1 MVQIGIFLCSCS
13 GTIDLSLKQ
22 LKKDLKKLDGVKV
35 VEIHDLLCQKDGL
48 NHIIYDVRNF
58 KLDCILIAGCE
69 KKKAIFNN
77 LAEQLGLPQPLIV
90 NTKEWCGYVHEQK
103 EGTEKA
109 KGLIHLALMQEF
121 WNVKTIQQSVEKS
134 VILVGGDRASRL
146 ASALSRLAH
155 VTLITQQHTSCT
167 ELTCESKLAHVTPV
181 TKQIQDARAEFDILI
196 GAPSNI
202 YGSIGAFE
210 VEFEP
215 NQIDY
220 NCCIDCKRCIEV
232 CEDDAIIDGSII
244 YINDRCTECGKC
256 VDICPVHAIDL
267 KPHSVRLS
275 AGQVIVDDK
284 RFSTKLGI
292 HQIDGHDPLSIITD
306 VVSLF
311 DGIKKPKYLDYDL
324 SACASSVH
332 GLSGCSLCFC
342 PYGAMKR
349 DADGKITIDE
359 ISCEG
364 CGLCATLCPLSLIK
378 LDAFSNKRVLS
389 SIDTLLIAAS
399 KLKRRII
406 LFTDIKEGKYLLD
419 EVGRLRLSYPP
430 VLPVLLPSIK
440 SLSKEH
446 ILRAFDAGADGVV
459 ILGHGESS
467 LELDLIRACLRQL
480 DMDNRL
486 ITIEQLD
493 PDTFTSAVK
502 IFAGRLEPS
511 TIRKYEPVKLEDMS
525 NRAVFLALIES
536 LSAKTN
542 KLPDVKLPS
551 KEFGFVTISS
561 TCTICDAC
569 TGVCPTESI
578 LKDENKIIFNH
589 GMCINCGLCKEACP
603 EHAIEVVGM
612 LDTAR
617 LLSNEKLVLASSN
630 PMYCARC
637 GKAYITEASYE
648 RITSKLSE
656 KGLDN
661 ITLSYCER
669 CRPVV
674 TLEQMMEVKDE

>member
-13 GTIDLSLKQ
+13 DTINLSLKQ
-22 LKKDLKKLDGVKV
+22 LKKDLKKLDGVRV

-58 KLDCILIAGCE
+58 KLDRILIAGCE
-69 KKKAIFNN
+69 KKRAIFNN

-109 KGLIHLALMQEF
+109 KGLIHLALTQEF
-121 WNVKTIQQSVEKS
+121 WNVKTIKQPVEKS
-134 VILVGGDRASRL
+134 VILIGGDRASRL
-146 ASALSRLAH
+146 ASALSKLAH
-155 VTLITQQHTSCT
+155 VTLIT
-167 ELTCESKLAHVTPV
+167 
-181 TKQIQDARAEFDILI
+181 KQIQDVRAEFDILI
-196 GAPSNI
+196 GTPLNI

-220 NCCIDCKRCIEV
+220 NRCIDCKRCIEV

-244 YINDRCTECGKC
+244 YINDRCTACGKC
-256 VDICPVHAIDL
+256 VDACPVHAIDL
-267 KPHSVRLS
+267 KPHPMRLS
-275 AGQVIVDDK
+275 AGQVIVDDEN
-284 RFSTKLGI
+284 FSMKLGI
-292 HQIDGHDPLSIITD
+292 HQIDGRDPLSLITD
-306 VVSLF
+306 VISLF
-311 DGIKKPKYLDYDL
+311 DGIKKPRYLNYDL
-324 SACASSVH
+324 SSCASSVY

-342 PYGAMKR
+342 PYGAIKR

-364 CGLCATLCPLSLIK
+364 CGLCATLCPLSLIE
-378 LDAFSNKRVLS
+378 LDAFSNKRILP
-389 SIDTLLIAAS
+389 SIDTLLIASS

-459 ILGHGESS
+459 ILGHTESS

-480 DMDNRL
+480 GMDNRL

-511 TIRKYEPVKLEDMS
+511 MIRKYEPVKLEDMS

-536 LSAKTN
+536 LSVKTS
-542 KLPDVKLPS
+542 KLPDVKIPS
-551 KEFGFVTISS
+551 KEFGFVTVGS

-569 TGVCPTESI
+569 TGVCPTKSI

-589 GMCINCGLCKEACP
+589 GMCINCELCKEVCP

-630 PMYCARC
+630 LMYCARC
-637 GKAYITEASYE
+637 GKAYMTEASYE

-656 KGLDN
+656 KGLDS

-674 TLEQMMEVKDE
+674 TLEQMIEVKNE

>member
-1 MVQIGIFLCSCS
+1 VAQIGIFLCSCS
-13 GTIDLSLKQ
+13 GTINLSLKQ
-22 LKKDLKKLDGVKV
+22 LKKDLKKLDDVRV

-58 KLDCILIAGCE
+58 RLDRILIAGCE

-77 LAEQLGLPQPLIV
+77 IAEQLGLPQPLIV

-121 WNVKTIQQSVEKS
+121 RNVKTIRQSVEKS
-134 VILVGGDRASRL
+134 VILVGGDRALRL
-146 ASALSRLAH
+146 ASALSKLAH
-155 VTLITQQHTSCT
+155 VTLITQLHTTRAES
-167 ELTCESKLAHVTPV
+167 TCESTLAHGTLIA
-181 TKQIQDARAEFDILI
+181 KEIQDARAEFDILI

-210 VEFEP
+210 LEFEP

-220 NCCIDCKRCIEV
+220 NRCIDCKRCIEV

-256 VDICPVHAIDL
+256 VDVCPVHAIDL

-275 AGQVIVDDK
+275 AGQVIVDDE
-284 RFSTKLGI
+284 RFSIKPGI
-292 HQIDGHDPLSIITD
+292 HQIDGHDPLSTITD

-364 CGLCATLCPLSLIK
+364 CGLCAVLCPLSLIK

-389 SIDTLLIAAS
+389 SIDTLLIAAG

-406 LFTDIKEGKYLLD
+406 LFTDIKEGKHLLD
-419 EVGRLRLSYPP
+419 EVGRLGLSYPP

-459 ILGHGESS
+459 ILGPGESS
-467 LELDLIRACLRQL
+467 LELDLIRTCLRQL
-480 DMDNRL
+480 DMDNRV

-551 KEFGFVTISS
+551 KEFGFVTIDS

-630 PMYCARC
+630 LMYCARC
-637 GKAYITEASYE
+637 GKAYMTEASYE

-674 TLEQMMEVKDE
+674 TLEQMIEVKDE

>member
-1 MVQIGIFLCSCS
+1 VAQIGIFLCSCS
-13 GTIDLSLKQ
+13 GTINLSLKQ
-22 LKKDLKKLDGVKV
+22 LKKDLKKLDDVRV

-58 KLDCILIAGCE
+58 KLDRILIAGCE

-90 NTKEWCGYVHEQK
+90 NTKEWCGHVHEQK

-121 WNVKTIQQSVEKS
+121 RNVKTIQQSVEKS
-134 VILVGGDRASRL
+134 VILVGGDRALRL
-146 ASALSRLAH
+146 ASALSKLAH
-155 VTLITQQHTSCT
+155 VTLITQLHTSCT
-167 ELTCESKLAHVTPV
+167 ESTCESKLAHVTLIA
-181 TKQIQDARAEFDILI
+181 KEIQDARAEFDILI
-196 GAPSNI
+196 GVPSNI

-220 NCCIDCKRCIEV
+220 NRCIDCKRCIEV

-256 VDICPVHAIDL
+256 VDVCPVHAIDL

-275 AGQVIVDDK
+275 AGQVIVDDE
-284 RFSTKLGI
+284 RFSMKLGI
-292 HQIDGHDPLSIITD
+292 HQIDGHDPLSTITD

-349 DADGKITIDE
+349 GADGKITIDE

-364 CGLCATLCPLSLIK
+364 CGLCAVLCPLSLIK

-389 SIDTLLIAAS
+389 SIDTLLIAAG

-406 LFTDIKEGKYLLD
+406 LFTDIKEGKHLLD

-446 ILRAFDAGADGVV
+446 ILRAFDAGVDGVV
-459 ILGHGESS
+459 ILGPGESS
-467 LELDLIRACLRQL
+467 LELDLIRTCLRQL

-486 ITIEQLD
+486 IAIEQLD

-551 KEFGFVTISS
+551 KEFGFVTIDS

-578 LKDENKIIFNH
+578 LKDENEIVFNH

-630 PMYCARC
+630 LMYCARC
-637 GKAYITEASYE
+637 GKAYMTEASYE

-674 TLEQMMEVKDE
+674 TLEQMIEVKDE